1 MQVQEERLLG
11 WSVGVRIL
19 FLAVGMV
26 KEFNS
31 RAGIAACL
39 KVGGILQCVSSY
51 VNTFGI
57 TAYLVMGGILQ
68 CVSSYVNTFEI
79 TAYLVM
85 GGILQCF
92 MLG

>member
-1 MQVQEERLLG
+1 MCVQVQEERLLG

-39 KVGGILQCVSSY
+39 KVGDILLCVSWSVNEFGIAASLVTGGILQYVSSY
-51 VNTFGI
+51 VNTLGI
-57 TAYLVMGGILQ
+57 VA
-68 CVSSYVNTFEI
+68 
-79 TAYLVM
+79 
-85 GGILQCF
+85 CF
-92 MLG
+92 SVGDSFQ

>member
-51 VNTFGI
+51 VNEFGI
-57 TAYLVMGGILQ
+57 TCLPCDGRHFAVFHVRLIHLELLLASVL
-68 CVSSYVNTFEI
+68 EI
-79 TAYLVM
+79 A
-85 GGILQCF
+85 F
-92 MLG
+92 K

>member
-1 MQVQEERLLG
+1 MCVQVQEERLLG

-39 KVGGILQCVSSY
+39 KVGDILQCVACC
-51 VNTFGI
+51 VNEFGNRCSPCNGRHF
-57 TAYLVMGGILQ
+57 TV
-68 CVSSYVNTFEI
+68 
-79 TAYLVM
+79 
-85 GGILQCF
+85 CF
-92 MLG
+92 KLC